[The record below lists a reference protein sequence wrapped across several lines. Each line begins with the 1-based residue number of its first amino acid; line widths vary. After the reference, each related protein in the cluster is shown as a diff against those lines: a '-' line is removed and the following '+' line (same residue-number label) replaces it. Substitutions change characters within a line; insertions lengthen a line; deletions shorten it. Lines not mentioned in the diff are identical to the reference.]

1 MFANRIRR
9 FLIEE
14 PAAPA
19 RATTGFAVVPG
30 RALVGTAAGGP
41 TPDIYRL
48 AYEQAVQQV
57 ARRHQ
62 RQRRSHEWN

>member
-14 PAAPA
+14 PTASVRSTA
-19 RATTGFAVVPG
+19 GFAVVPG
-30 RALVGTAAGGP
+30 RALVATAAGGQ
-41 TPDIYRL
+41 TPDIYRV

-57 ARRHQ
+57 ARRRE